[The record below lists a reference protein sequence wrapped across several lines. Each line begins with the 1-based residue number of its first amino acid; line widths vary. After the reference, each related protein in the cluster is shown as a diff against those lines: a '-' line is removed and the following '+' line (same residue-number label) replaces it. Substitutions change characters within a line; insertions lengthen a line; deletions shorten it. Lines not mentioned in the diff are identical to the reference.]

1 VKPAAVDPIYTPG
14 KEVKS
19 SMEELLAELAKD
31 PNYNGINENS
41 VPHRVLIA
49 DDASFIRRSISKIL
63 TSVGYEIAGEAVNG
77 QEAVDKFFELKPNV
91 VTMDITMPVMGGIE
105 ALQEIVKKDRAAK
118 IVMVSAIG
126 YQNMVKEAILKGA
139 KNFVVKPI
147 KPDNVKTFLKI
158 IKTVSGK

>member
-1 VKPAAVDPIYTPG
+1 
-14 KEVKS
+14 
-19 SMEELLAELAKD
+19 MEELLAELAND
-31 PNYNGINENS
+31 PQYNGVRDDS
-41 VPHRVLIA
+41 VPNKVLIA
-49 DDASFIRRSISKIL
+49 DDASFTRRSISRIL

-77 QEAVDKFFELKPNV
+77 QEAIDKYFELKPNI
-91 VTMDITMPVMGGIE
+91 VTMDITMPIMGGIE
-105 ALQEIVKKDRAAK
+105 ALQEIVKKDRSAK

-158 IKTVSGK
+158 IKTVAGK